1 MNNSKGQ
8 LLPRCLS
15 CGRWIGERRL
25 DNGVRVCLHCC
36 VPIDESPESSDGL
49 QRLDVEYA
57 RSRVNAMIHTL
68 KLLAE
73 QADSLKADL
82 GKLLDELDG
91 TPSYDVTEPHIQVN
105 HV

>member
-1 MNNSKGQ
+1 
-8 LLPRCLS
+8 
-15 CGRWIGERRL
+15 
-25 DNGVRVCLHCC
+25 
-36 VPIDESPESSDGL
+36 
-49 QRLDVEYA
+49 
-57 RSRVNAMIHTL
+57 MIHTL

-91 TPSYDVTEPHIQVN
+91 TPSHDVTEPHIQVN